1 MLYTALSVSAVQQ
14 SESATCIQMSS
25 LFWISFPFRSPQ
37 STKFPVL
44 YAESLNEQKATDQM
58 CGWHIQ
64 IENLSH
70 VLCPLFSH
78 QRARESSAESL
89 AAGSTH
95 F

>member
-44 YAESLNEQKATDQM
+44 YAKSLNEQKATDQM
-58 CGWHIQ
+58 CGRHIQ

-70 VLCPLFSH
+70 GLCPLFSH
-78 QRARESSAESL
+78 QRARESSAESFV
-89 AAGSTH
+89 AGSTR